1 VSDVFSWL
9 RGCHAG
15 RLTGN
20 AAYAHPVQVR
30 LWPLALDVIEA
41 AGVRD
46 RCPLCRAAH
55 AVSAGHITVVNKL
68 GAPHVDGCPVAAF
81 FAAAEKE
88 RP

>member
-1 VSDVFSWL
+1 MSDVFSWL

-41 AGVRD
+41 AENELRSAGADPTMSLRD
-46 RCPLCRAAH
+46 RL
-55 AVSAGHITVVNKL
+55 
-68 GAPHVDGCPVAAF
+68 AAF
-81 FAAAEKE
+81 FAAAERE
-88 RP
+88 RT